1 MKTDLYLITALS
13 NMHVGSGD
21 INFDIIDRQIQKD
34 PTSQLPVIHGSSLKG
49 AYREAA
55 GEESNYTRFIFGP
68 LATDEEAANQPGAYH
83 FYEARLLCRPVR
95 SNHRPYY
102 NATTPEILQEFLE
115 TAVSFEI
122 AIEETLRHEL
132 EELAKFEPAVGTPMV
147 IEETTGI
154 LIENMEAI
162 GNAMVLSDS
171 TRSLLGRDL
180 CLMHHKDFIDLSL
193 PVIARNQLEDGTSK
207 NLWYEEVL
215 PRKSRLFTL
224 LSTPMYL
231 NESDRKS
238 LENHF
243 ERLKD
248 YLTDGTPIQIGAN
261 ASVGYGLCR
270 FEEVKNA

>member
-1 MKTDLYLITALS
+1 MYKNTLYLIENHT

-21 INFDIIDRQIQKD
+21 ANFGTVDRLIQRD
-34 PTSQLPVIHGSSLKG
+34 AITSYPTIHASSLKG
-49 AYREAA
+49 ALKEYCEARHDKKEA
-55 GEESNYTRFIFGP
+55 PTFIAQTFG
-68 LATDEEAANQPGAYH
+68 DEEYAGKIRFFDAWILAIP
-83 FYEARLLCRPVR
+83 FR
-95 SNHRPYY
+95 SNMQPYF
-102 NATTPEILQEFLE
+102 ACTSPRAITHLLEMCELTGIELPEKAALQKAASYEGG
-115 TAVSFEI
+115 EI
-122 AIEETLRHEL
+122 AIEKGE
-132 EELAKFEPAVGTPMV
+132 AV
-147 IEETTGI
+147 IEEFKAKKETSIDFAALERYAGSPVA
-154 LIENMEAI
+154 LVPN
-162 GNAMVLSDS
+162 GLFDK
-171 TRSLLGRDL
+171 LL
-180 CLMHHKDFIDLSL
+180 KNL

>member
-68 LATDEEAANQPGAYH
+68 LATDEEAAHQPGAYH
-83 FYEARLLCRPVR
+83 FYEAQLLCRPVR
-95 SNHRPYY
+95 SNRRPYY
-102 NATTPEILQEFLE
+102 NATTPEILREFLE
-115 TAVSFEI
+115 TAVSFGI
-122 AIEETLRHEL
+122 ALEETLRREL
-132 EELAKFEPAVGTPMV
+132 EELAGLEPAVGTPMV
-147 IEETTGI
+147 LEEDTGI
-154 LIENMEAI
+154 LIENMEAT
-162 GNAMVLSDS
+162 GNAMVLSDP

-180 CLMHHKDFIDLSL
+180 CLMHHKDFIALSL

-215 PRKSRLFTL
+215 PRYSRLYFL
-224 LSTPMYL
+224 IGKPDHLDPADREKAEAFE
-231 NESDRKS
+231 NRFESQHTM
-238 LENHF
+238 HF
-243 ERLKD
+243 
-248 YLTDGTPIQIGAN
+248 GAN
-261 ASVGYGLCR
+261 KSIGYGYSSVER
-270 FEEVKNA
+270 INR